1 VQRDKSHFD
10 LCLAAN
16 YTAFCR
22 TMTRVSIGVAIFAF
36 ARSICAQDTPQIEIS
51 HDACAAEVRLIA
63 RDARL
68 QDVLVKLAAS
78 LEFQLQFD
86 GSSDALVNLNASMP
100 AATLVAKLSATDS
113 IIVSQSRDPR
123 CPSQNRIDKVW
134 VLAKGGAASKVQPA
148 PIIVRPAV
156 AARNVDEMARQAKE
170 AYQAYIQA
178 HGKPPPG
185 AEEEISKPK

>member
-1 VQRDKSHFD
+1 
-10 LCLAAN
+10 
-16 YTAFCR
+16 
-22 TMTRVSIGVAIFAF
+22 MTRVSIVVVLMCV
-36 ARSICAQDTPQIEIS
+36 ARSICAQDMQQIEIDHS
-51 HDACAAEVRLIA
+51 PCAADVRLFA

-68 QDVLVKLAAS
+68 KDVLMKLAAS
-78 LEFQLQFD
+78 LDFQLQFD
-86 GSSDALVNLNASMP
+86 GSSDVLVNMNASMP
-100 AATLVAKLSATDS
+100 AAMLVAKLSSTDS

-123 CPSQNRIDKVW
+123 CPNQNRIDKVW
-134 VLAKGGAASKVQPA
+134 VLAKGGQSKAEPAATV
-148 PIIVRPAV
+148 VRPGV